1 MALCDNRSER
11 DFRVLSGVS
20 TIERQAGE
28 LISTKGSFTEDASV
42 LVSDEMSLKDVKDE
56 KE

>member
-1 MALCDNRSER
+1 M
-11 DFRVLSGVS
+11 LSGVS